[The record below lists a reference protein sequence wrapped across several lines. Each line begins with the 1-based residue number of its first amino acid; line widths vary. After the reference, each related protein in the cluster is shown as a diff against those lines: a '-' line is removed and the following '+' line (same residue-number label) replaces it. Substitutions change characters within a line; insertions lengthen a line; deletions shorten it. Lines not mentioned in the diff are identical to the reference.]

1 MVEVKTSENYAKQ
14 KRQLCMAIGP
24 WAGKKF
30 QIVLVAAA
38 VHYGRPS
45 TAICVVVKACIR
57 QAVKDSPRTIT
68 DEG

>member
-1 MVEVKTSENYAKQ
+1 
-14 KRQLCMAIGP
+14 MAIGP

-38 VHYGRPS
+38 VRYGRPS
-45 TAICVVVKACIR
+45 TAICVVVKASIR